1 MTDNINGIP
10 VRWNAQADGE
20 MLMGLQPAT
29 AAGMQQT
36 LANTAG
42 GYRSPFDDSPFT
54 SQTASD
60 VDEKKEIRIL
70 EETKSYLNNIVL
82 CASGTEVFKKYE
94 EAQKMQDKDAPLR
107 LNLLC
112 ENEDG
117 SNLFDTT
124 YLIQLGS
131 EHKAYI
137 QKLKNGA
144 YSDEG
149 IDGISGGVVKKKIY
163 GINSKF
169 DYLILL
175 AEEEMAKNAQHA
187 KALKYRKPTRKEL
200 EKALELEM
208 SFDNDAWGWLSWYY
222 GIDEW
227 LAGKI
232 NDLGDWIKGLQF
244 REDQYNYVEGKEY
257 NPVLPIHFV
266 QELLEE
272 ITERLRA
279 NKQDII
285 ASVDTF
291 SEDVRSVL
299 KRIDDS
305 FFIRKV
311 PGCVQRFFEKVK
323 SFINSVLD
331 FVAGIAAKIDTMF
344 EEFAAELVEGLRI
357 INAVLCGIVDGF
369 LSLLEGLVKL
379 IGFLVDNVVAWA
391 LGMDADES
399 VTSEGRMKSMNR
411 LEAFE
416 ELYDV
421 ITQNWSSAVEAIK
434 MFFAEMSWEK
444 LRQLFSDV
452 LEKVT
457 RYEIAHFAGSCIFDI
472 IAGVILALV
481 TGGASAIAQAATKT
495 QKLLKVLQLIARE
508 TLSSVT
514 MGIYDVALLLKTFF
528 TRLAQA
534 AANGFESVFQFFK
547 KLING
552 FFGLLDEPQV
562 IALEEVVVKAVRSKN
577 PKLLTL
583 IPLPGFA
590 LASIQYLTLLG
601 IRVYEYAS
609 QTYKVYHR
617 GVEVFSGSRYAV
629 KKILAEA
636 ESTGKRGGK
645 EAAALYFS
653 RLGTKLTEKT
663 LVAADGTVIGKL
675 IRKESLNRVPPEIE
689 FELADF
695 LLGDKRKTNLNCFV
709 TLATESKSPAVAG
722 KNIFYADFNIPPVIN
737 DALQNN
743 KNFTGDFSLGK
754 AVFDDGFAALEKHVG
769 NQLDG
774 IYGEW
779 IKSDA
784 YKQYGGESVNLKKF
798 KEALSKGMSME
809 KAAFE
814 TVTGQWAKEKGF
826 TTVEFI
832 VKPPDIKNIKR
843 VEVIFKR

>member
-10 VRWNAQADGE
+10 IRWNAEADGK
-20 MLMGLQPAT
+20 LLGGVLGGAQLAT
-29 AAGMQQT
+29 AAGTQQIP
-36 LANTAG
+36 ANTAG
-42 GYRSPFDDSPFT
+42 GYHSAFT
-54 SQTASD
+54 SQTTSD

-94 EAQKMQDKDAPLR
+94 EVKKMQDKDAPLR

-149 IDGISGGVVKKKIY
+149 IDGMSGGVVKKKIY

-175 AEEEMAKNAQHA
+175 AEEEVAKNAQHA
-187 KALKYRKPTRKEL
+187 KALQYRKPTRKEL

-208 SFDNDAWGWLSWYY
+208 SFDNDAWSWLSWYY

-266 QELLEE
+266 QELLED

-279 NKQDII
+279 GKQDII

-291 SEDVRSVL
+291 SKDVRSVL

-305 FFIRKV
+305 FFIQKA

-331 FVAGIAAKIDTMF
+331 FVTGIAAKIDTMF
-344 EEFAAELVEGLRI
+344 EEFAAELVDGLRI

-399 VTSEGRMKSMNR
+399 VTGEGRMKNMNR

-421 ITQNWSSAVEAIK
+421 ITQNWSSAVGAIK
-434 MFFAEMSWEK
+434 MFFTDMSWEK

-457 RYEIAHFAGSCIFDI
+457 RYEVAHFAGSCIFDI

-508 TLSSVT
+508 AVSSVT
-514 MGIYDVALLLKTFF
+514 MGVYDVALLLKTFF

-534 AANGFESVFQFFK
+534 AANGFESLFQFFK
-547 KLING
+547 KMTNE
-552 FFGLLDEPQV
+552 FFGVTEDVAKYEKLLKEAADSADELLRQV
-562 IALEEVVVKAVRSKN
+562 ENLFDGLGGRLLTKKELKLLKAHLFEKYGVTLRLIDKELGYKKIAGKKAADLLKDWDNRNVVGRFIEGPPPEMILRSKN
-577 PKLLTL
+577 ASQLTVFHEMVHMEVWFKKLPKMHIVDEEKLVFEMIFKSKDKYGWTADELIDAYDYVNEKVNAFNKLGKSFPKLVNEYVEQLK
-583 IPLPGFA
+583 INKR
-590 LASIQYLTLLG
+590 LG
-601 IRVYEYAS
+601 I
-609 QTYKVYHR
+609 K
-617 GVEVFSGSRYAV
+617 
-629 KKILAEA
+629 
-636 ESTGKRGGK
+636 
-645 EAAALYFS
+645 
-653 RLGTKLTEKT
+653 
-663 LVAADGTVIGKL
+663 
-675 IRKESLNRVPPEIE
+675 
-689 FELADF
+689 
-695 LLGDKRKTNLNCFV
+695 
-709 TLATESKSPAVAG
+709 
-722 KNIFYADFNIPPVIN
+722 
-737 DALQNN
+737 
-743 KNFTGDFSLGK
+743 
-754 AVFDDGFAALEKHVG
+754 
-769 NQLDG
+769 
-774 IYGEW
+774 
-779 IKSDA
+779 
-784 YKQYGGESVNLKKF
+784 
-798 KEALSKGMSME
+798 
-809 KAAFE
+809 
-814 TVTGQWAKEKGF
+814 
-826 TTVEFI
+826 
-832 VKPPDIKNIKR
+832 
-843 VEVIFKR
+843 